1 MRRLSPPVPTGRLAV
16 VVAVASVA
24 VLALPVTPVVALVVV
39 DLVVLVVALVD
50 WGRTAAPSQLGFERE
65 VPAVV
70 ALGGQ
75 AQARWRVGNAGRRGV
90 DVVLADQLA
99 PSLQAG
105 NRRAGLTVPP
115 GGWATATTTLCP
127 SRRGRFEISEVTLR
141 VTGPWGL
148 AARQGR
154 RQVPSVLRV
163 YPPLGSV
170 RDAQLRIDR
179 HRVLEIGLRSARA
192 LGGGTDFEALR
203 EYGGDDDSRR
213 IDWSATAR
221 ADKPIVRTYRS
232 ERNQR
237 VLCLLDCGRTMAGR
251 VSGVPRLEH
260 AMDGLLALSAVT
272 GRLGDRCGLLAFDDQ
287 VRAVVPPIRQG
298 GMGQVAEAVYRLEP
312 ALAESDYRAAFLTA
326 LSRFRRRAL
335 LVVLSELSE
344 AAVEESLLPALPL
357 VVRDHVVVLAA
368 VRDPVVAAWAQGIAE
383 GAGGAGEAEAAYRQ
397 AAATSA
403 MAARRRTA
411 ARLRGLGVTVVDSEP
426 GRLAAEL
433 TDTYLHLKATGR
445 L

>member
-1 MRRLSPPVPTGRLAV
+1 VPTGRLAV
-16 VVAVASVA
+16 VAAVASVA
-24 VLALPVTPVVALVVV
+24 VLVLPVTPVIALVAV
-39 DLVVLVVALVD
+39 DLVVLVIALVD
-50 WGRTAAPSQLGFERE
+50 WGRATTPSRLGFERHI
-65 VPAVV
+65 PAVV

-75 AQARWRVGNAGRRGV
+75 VQVRWRVGNTGARKV
-90 DVVLADQLA
+90 DVALADQLA
-99 PSLQAG
+99 PSLHAG
-105 NRRAGLTVPP
+105 SRRARLMVPP
-115 GGWATATTTLCP
+115 GGSASTNTTLCP

-170 RDAQLRIDR
+170 RDAELRIDR
-179 HRVLEIGLRSARA
+179 QRVLEVGLRSARA

-203 EYGGDDDSRR
+203 EYGGDDDYRR
-213 IDWSATAR
+213 IDWAATAR
-221 ADKPIVRTYRS
+221 TGKPIVRTYRS

-272 GRLGDRCGLLAFDDQ
+272 GRLGDRCGLVAFDDQ

-298 GMGQVAEAVYRLEP
+298 GMGQVAEAVYRLEA
-312 ALAESDYRAAFLTA
+312 ALVESDYRAAFLTA
-326 LSRFRRRAL
+326 RTRFRRRAL

-357 VVRDHVVVLAA
+357 VARDHVVILAA
-368 VRDPVVAAWAQGIAE
+368 VRDPVVAAWAE
-383 GAGGAGEAEAAYRQ
+383 GSSGGTPGTGEAEAAYRQ
-397 AAATSA
+397 AAAISA
-403 MAARRRTA
+403 MAGRRRTA

-426 GRLAAEL
+426 GRLAGEL
-433 TDTYLHLKATGR
+433 ADTYLHLKATGR